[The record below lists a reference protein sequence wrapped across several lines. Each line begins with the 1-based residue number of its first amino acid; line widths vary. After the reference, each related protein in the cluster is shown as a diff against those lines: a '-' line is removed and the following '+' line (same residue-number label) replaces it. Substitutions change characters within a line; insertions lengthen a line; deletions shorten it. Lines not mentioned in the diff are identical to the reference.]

1 MSTDPL
7 ASQVRQHKAWSD
19 FAYSIGGRIEHGEGF
34 TSRVHT
40 PDYRGWEFLV
50 DSFEASDELLE
61 RSHWWT
67 RIRAPYKAAS
77 SVRFQLRPAG
87 WTARALR
94 LLGGPWSRYFR
105 TGYPEVDRLVAIRT
119 GSERE
124 LLSNPTIRKMLT
136 DVGPIDLDIAEVF
149 EERVSP
155 IRERIEELRFRERG
169 RIADADRLIAL
180 VELLAEM
187 LDRLQEMGVAKRR
200 DRSVYSPSG
209 ED

>member
-7 ASQVRQHKAWSD
+7 ASEVRQHKAWSD

-50 DSFEASDELLE
+50 DSFEARDELLE

-67 RIRAPYKAAS
+67 RIRAPYEAAS
-77 SVRFQLRPAG
+77 SLRFQLRPAG
-87 WTARALR
+87 WSARARR
-94 LLGGPWSRYFR
+94 LVGGPWSRYFR
-105 TGYPEVDRLVAIRT
+105 TGDPKVDRLVAIRT

-124 LLSNPTIRKMLT
+124 IRELLAVPTIREMLT
-136 DVGPIDLDIAEVF
+136 RVGPLDLDIAEVF
-149 EERVSP
+149 EEGVSP
-155 IRERIEELRFRERG
+155 IRERIEELRFRERI
-169 RIADADRLIAL
+169 RISDADRLIAL

-200 DRSVYSPSG
+200 DRSVYSI
-209 ED
+209 